1 METAQARPAG
11 TLDADEPRAPPLPI
25 EGPLVAATRA
35 LDAARSGA
43 ERALLLLEWSP
54 RDEAQVFETLA
65 ALNTSAS
72 TAWNAYATYSEIRKC
87 QGQA

>member
-1 METAQARPAG
+1 MDLAQRAEETPP
-11 TLDADEPRAPPLPI
+11 ADEPRAPMLPV
-25 EGPLVAATRA
+25 EGHIVGTVRA
-35 LDAARSGA
+35 LEAAKSAA